1 MFLIKYYYLEM
12 RTRFYY
18 CILAFFLV
26 FVSVYIF
33 IDNFFYLLIIPVFI
47 QLNRNINNDLRT
59 HEGSTIIGE
68 GAGSLTFPYGF
79 GLGHS
84 NKTHWESSSSSVS
97 PIPFHNTEFWSP
109 SKVEN
114 LSSFTNK
121 FIFTDISEAFQT
133 SISLSIFIS
142 LFLIVPF
149 ILYNIWSFVIP
160 SLYNFERQ
168 KFTSDCISFFLIF
181 IIATYFS
188 INVVFPFFW
197 EFFLNFQEINNLY
210 ELECQPRISSYI
222 SFLFYI
228 IFLGQVLCLFPFFFF
243 LLLKY
248 HYLNIQ
254 QIIKKRSIIYLT
266 SFLVI
271 SFLSPPEITSQF
283 LLFFI
288 CIFFFE
294 ISISIQLILRK
305 F

>member
-18 CILAFFLV
+18 CILAFSLV

-33 IDNFFYLLIIPVFI
+33 IDNFFYLLIIPVFA
-47 QLNRNINNDLRT
+47 QLNKNISNDLGVD
-59 HEGSTIIGE
+59 EGYHIIGKE
-68 GAGSLTFPYGF
+68 VMTLRLPCRLGKADSSISDPLSFSPEPVQAPELWFPPK
-79 GLGHS
+79 L
-84 NKTHWESSSSSVS
+84 
-97 PIPFHNTEFWSP
+97 
-109 SKVEN
+109 EN
-114 LSSFTNK
+114 LGSFTNK

-149 ILYNIWSFVIP
+149 IMYNIWSFFIP
-160 SLYNFERQ
+160 SLYTFERQ
-168 KFTSDCISFFLIF
+168 RFTSDCNFFLFIY

-197 EFFLNFQEINNLY
+197 EFFLNFQEMNNLY

-228 IFLGQVLCLFPFFFF
+228 IFVSQVFCLFPFFFF
-243 LLLKY
+243 LLIKY

-294 ISISIQLILRK
+294 ISISIQLILKK

>member
-18 CILAFFLV
+18 CIFAFSLV
-26 FVSVYIF
+26 FVSVYAF
-33 IDNFFYLLIIPVFI
+33 IDNFFYLLIIPVFAR
-47 QLNRNINNDLRT
+47 LNKNISNDLQA
-59 HEGSTIIGE
+59 HQQG
-68 GAGSLTFPYGF
+68 GAIKGDSGFEITDSVLPLITTPDVEFSL
-79 GLGHS
+79 
-84 NKTHWESSSSSVS
+84 
-97 PIPFHNTEFWSP
+97 P
-109 SKVEN
+109 SQVEN
-114 LSSFTNK
+114 LSSFTKK
-121 FIFTDISEAFQT
+121 FIFTDISEGFQT
-133 SISLSIFIS
+133 SISVGIFIS

-149 ILYNIWSFVIP
+149 ILYNIWSFFIP
-160 SLYNFERQ
+160 SLHNFERRR
-168 KFTSDCISFFLIF
+168 FTSDCIFFFFIY

-188 INVVFPFFW
+188 INIVFPFFW

-210 ELECQPRISSYI
+210 ELECQPKISSYI

-228 IFLGQVLCLFPFFFF
+228 IFLGQALCLFPFFFF

-248 HYLNIQ
+248 NYLNIE
-254 QIIKKRSIIYLT
+254 QIIKKRNLIYLT
-266 SFLVI
+266 SFLSI